1 MERWLMN
8 LVKSSSSILRKF
20 LIFNFFAFLILG
32 LFTFFYLKGI
42 QPNLVKQRTEKHV
55 VIINNTSNHI
65 ERLQLNF
72 EKESIKDFL
81 LSTRFLFQNLERV
94 QFYSLD
100 GNLIADTNVLDLDQ
114 SVFKKTDLVL
124 EENIKSDILSE
135 EKQNSVDQG
144 KSEDKFDTINELISK
159 KKRGEPSVFQKIEG
173 NNFYVKTL
181 DNVSVKDVTLGYIM
195 VTEQANEI
203 LTAVEERKNFIL
215 RTVLAIA
222 IAIFI
227 FSIFLN
233 RYILKPIAGLVA
245 YTESIKSKDESM
257 GKIEKFL
264 YRSDELGLLSRSL
277 NNMTK
282 NLQQRTQRAENSSAD
297 LAHEIRNPLASLK
310 GASELLDNT
319 TDKDERRKLIKILS
333 HDVERIERLITDY
346 SQMLKDEASL
356 SREKMKVLDIQNLI
370 KNVVDEFNNNN
381 SVTEKNIKFSVNQKN
396 LNGNKLKL
404 LGIEN
409 RLEQVLA
416 NLLDNA
422 VSFSPKNGEIL
433 IDIQSDKENINI
445 KIKDNGPGF
454 SEVNTEKIFKRFYSN
469 RPEQF
474 GQHSGLGLNIVK
486 SIVEMHGGSV
496 RALNRSDIKRGA
508 EIELELPKRA

>member
-1 MERWLMN
+1 MK

-55 VIINNTSNHI
+55 IIINNTSNHI
-65 ERLQLNF
+65 DRLQLNF
-72 EKESIKDFL
+72 EKESIKNFL

-94 QFYSLD
+94 QFYNLD
-100 GNLIADTNVLDLDQ
+100 GDLIADTNMLDVDQ
-114 SVFKKTDLVL
+114 TVFTKTDLVL
-124 EENIKSDILSE
+124 EEKIENNTLSE
-135 EKQNSVDQG
+135 KTKGSINEDSR
-144 KSEDKFDTINELISK
+144 EDKIDTIKELLVK
-159 KKRGEPSVFQKIEG
+159 KKSKEPSVFQKTEG

-181 DNVSVKDVTLGYIM
+181 GGVSIKDQILGYIM
-195 VTEQANEI
+195 VTEQVNEI
-203 LTAVEERKNFIL
+203 LIAVEERKNFIL

-245 YTESIKSKDESM
+245 YTESIKSRDESM

-310 GASELLDNT
+310 GASELLDSTN
-319 TDKDERRKLIKILS
+319 DKMEREKLIKILS

-370 KNVVDEFNNNN
+370 RNVVDEFSNNN
-381 SVTEKNIKFSVNQKN
+381 SVTEKNIKFVVSKKN
-396 LNGNKLKL
+396 LNGKKLEL
-404 LGIEN
+404 FGIEN

-416 NLLDNA
+416 NLFDNA
-422 VSFSPKNGEIL
+422 VSFSPKNSEIL
-433 IDIQSDKENINI
+433 INIQSDKDNII
-445 KIKDNGPGF
+445 VKIKDSGPGF

-469 RPEQF
+469 RPEKF
-474 GQHSGLGLNIVK
+474 GEHSGLGLNIVK
-486 SIVEMHGGSV
+486 NLVELHNGQIHAS
-496 RALNRSDIKRGA
+496 NNKDKGA
-508 EIELELPKRA
+508 RIEISFPKA

>member
-1 MERWLMN
+1 MK
-8 LVKSSSSILRKF
+8 LVKNSSSILRKF
-20 LIFNFFAFLILG
+20 LVFNFFAFLILG
-32 LFTFFYLKGI
+32 LFTIFYLKGI
-42 QPNLVKQRTEKHV
+42 QPNLVKQRTEKHEI
-55 VIINNTSNHI
+55 IINNTSNHI

-72 EKESIKDFL
+72 EKESIKNFL

-94 QFYSLD
+94 QFYNLKGD
-100 GNLIADTNVLDLDQ
+100 LIADTNVLDVDQ
-114 SVFKKTDLVL
+114 TVFKKTDLVL
-124 EENIKSDILSE
+124 EEKIEDNTLSE
-135 EKQNSVDQG
+135 KTKENINQESGEG
-144 KSEDKFDTINELISK
+144 KINTIKELLVNKKDKES
-159 KKRGEPSVFQKIEG
+159 SVFEKTVG

-181 DNVSVKDVTLGYIM
+181 GNVSIKDQILGYIM

-222 IAIFI
+222 IVIFI

-319 TDKDERRKLIKILS
+319 NDKTEREKLIKILS

-356 SREKMKVLDIQNLI
+356 SREKMKILDIQNLI
-370 KNVVDEFNNNN
+370 KNVVDEFSNNN
-381 SVTEKNIKFSVNQKN
+381 SVTEKNIKFIVSKKD
-396 LNGNKLKL
+396 LNGKKLKIF
-404 LGIEN
+404 GIEN

-416 NLLDNA
+416 NLFDNA
-422 VSFSPKNGEIL
+422 VSFSPKNSEIL
-433 IDIQSDKENINI
+433 ISVQSDEENII
-445 KIKDNGPGF
+445 VKVKDSGPGF

-469 RPEQF
+469 RPEKF
-474 GQHSGLGLNIVK
+474 GEHSGLGLNIVK

-496 RALNRSDIKRGA
+496 RALNRSDIKKGA
-508 EIELELPKRA
+508 QIELELPKRA

>member
-1 MERWLMN
+1 MK

-55 VIINNTSNHI
+55 VIIDNTSNHI
-65 ERLQLNF
+65 DRLQLSF
-72 EKESIKDFL
+72 KKESIKNFL

-94 QFYSLD
+94 QFYNAD

-114 SVFKKTDLVL
+114 TVFAKTDLVL
-124 EENIKSDILSE
+124 EESIEDNIGSEKTKNDLGKDNVE
-135 EKQNSVDQG
+135 EKI
-144 KSEDKFDTINELISK
+144 KTIKELIAK
-159 KKRGEPSVFQKIEG
+159 KKDKEPLIFEKMEG

-181 DNVSVKDVTLGYIM
+181 GDVNVKDQVLGYIM

-203 LTAVEERKNFIL
+203 LIAVAERRNFIL
-215 RTVLAIA
+215 RTVLAIG
-222 IAIFI
+222 IVIFI
-227 FSIFLN
+227 FLIFLN

-282 NLQQRTQRAENSSAD
+282 NLQQRTQKAENSSAD

-319 TDKDERRKLIKILS
+319 TDTMERGKLIKILS

-356 SREKMKVLDIQNLI
+356 SREKMKVLDIKRLI
-370 KNVVDEFNNNN
+370 KNVIDEFNNNN
-381 SVTEKNIKFSVNQKN
+381 SVTEKNIKFFVNKKN
-396 LNGNKLKL
+396 LNGQKLEL
-404 LGIEN
+404 FGIEN

-433 IDIQSDKENINI
+433 IDIQSEKDNII
-445 KIKDNGPGF
+445 VRIKDSGPGF

-469 RPEQF
+469 RPEKF
-474 GQHSGLGLNIVK
+474 GEHSGLGLNIVK

-496 RALNRSDIKRGA
+496 RALNRSDVKNGA

>member
-1 MERWLMN
+1 MK

-65 ERLQLNF
+65 DRLQLNF
-72 EKESIKDFL
+72 EKESIKNFL

-94 QFYSLD
+94 QFYNLD
-100 GNLIADTNVLDLDQ
+100 GDLIADTNMLDVDQ
-114 SVFKKTDLVL
+114 TVFTKTDLVL
-124 EENIKSDILSE
+124 EEKIENNTLSE
-135 EKQNSVDQG
+135 KTKGNINEDSREG
-144 KSEDKFDTINELISK
+144 KIDTIKELLVK
-159 KKRGEPSVFQKIEG
+159 KKSKEPSVFQKTEG

-181 DNVSVKDVTLGYIM
+181 GGVSIKDQILGYIM
-195 VTEQANEI
+195 VTEQVNEI
-203 LTAVEERKNFIL
+203 LIAVEERKNFIL

-245 YTESIKSKDESM
+245 YTESIKSRDESM

-310 GASELLDNT
+310 GASELLDSTN
-319 TDKDERRKLIKILS
+319 DKTEREKLIKILS

-370 KNVVDEFNNNN
+370 RNVVDEFSNNN
-381 SVTEKNIKFSVNQKN
+381 SVTEKNIKFVVSKKN
-396 LNGNKLKL
+396 LNGKKLEL
-404 LGIEN
+404 FGIEN

-416 NLLDNA
+416 NLFDNA
-422 VSFSPKNGEIL
+422 VSFSPKNSEIL
-433 IDIQSDKENINI
+433 INIQNDKDNII
-445 KIKDNGPGF
+445 VKIKDSGPGF

-469 RPEQF
+469 RPEKF
-474 GQHSGLGLNIVK
+474 GEHSGLGLNIVK

-496 RALNRSDIKRGA
+496 RALNRSDIKKGA
-508 EIELELPKRA
+508 QIELELPKRV

>member
-1 MERWLMN
+1 MK

-55 VIINNTSNHI
+55 IIINNTSNHI
-65 ERLQLNF
+65 DRLQLNF
-72 EKESIKDFL
+72 EKESIKNFL

-94 QFYSLD
+94 QFYNLD
-100 GNLIADTNVLDLDQ
+100 GDLIADTNMLDVDQ
-114 SVFKKTDLVL
+114 TVFTKTDLVL
-124 EENIKSDILSE
+124 EEKIENNTLSE
-135 EKQNSVDQG
+135 KTKGNINEDSREG
-144 KSEDKFDTINELISK
+144 KIDTIKELLVK
-159 KKRGEPSVFQKIEG
+159 KKSKEPSVFQKTEG

-181 DNVSVKDVTLGYIM
+181 GGVSIKDQILGYIM
-195 VTEQANEI
+195 VTEQVNEI
-203 LTAVEERKNFIL
+203 LIAVEERKNFIL

-245 YTESIKSKDESM
+245 YTESIKSRDESM

-310 GASELLDNT
+310 GASELLDITN
-319 TDKDERRKLIKILS
+319 DKTEREKLIKILS

-370 KNVVDEFNNNN
+370 RNVVDEFSNNN
-381 SVTEKNIKFSVNQKN
+381 SVTEKNIKFVVSKKN
-396 LNGNKLKL
+396 LNGKKLEL
-404 LGIEN
+404 FGIEN

-416 NLLDNA
+416 NLFDNA
-422 VSFSPKNGEIL
+422 VSFSPKNSEIL
-433 IDIQSDKENINI
+433 INIQSDKDNIII
-445 KIKDNGPGF
+445 KIKDSGPGF

-469 RPEQF
+469 RPEKF
-474 GQHSGLGLNIVK
+474 GEHSGLGLNIVK

-496 RALNRSDIKRGA
+496 RALNRSDIKKGA
-508 EIELELPKRA
+508 QIELELPKRA

>member
-1 MERWLMN
+1 MK

-20 LIFNFFAFLILG
+20 LIFNFIAFLILG
-32 LFTFFYLKGI
+32 LFTFFYLKSI
-42 QPNLVKQRTEKHV
+42 QPNLVEQRTEKHV

-65 ERLQLNF
+65 ERLELNF
-72 EKESIKDFL
+72 ERESIKNFL

-94 QFYSLD
+94 QFYNLE
-100 GNLIADTNVLDLDQ
+100 GYLIADTNVLDLDQ
-114 SVFKKTDLVL
+114 TVFSKTDLVL
-124 EENIKSDILSE
+124 EEKLDSKISSEKEDNNVINKQDKAETITELLDGGEIK
-135 EKQNSVDQG
+135 
-144 KSEDKFDTINELISK
+144 
-159 KKRGEPSVFQKIEG
+159 EPSVFQKTEG
-173 NNFYVKTL
+173 DNFYVKTL
-181 DNVSVKDVTLGYIM
+181 ANVNVKDKILGYIM

-203 LTAVEERKNFIL
+203 LTAVEERKDFIL

-222 IAIFI
+222 IVIFI

-245 YTESIKSKDESM
+245 YTESIKSKDQSI
-257 GKIEKFL
+257 GSIEKFL
-264 YRSDELGLLSRSL
+264 LRSDELGLLSRSL

-310 GASELLDNT
+310 GASELLDT
-319 TDKDERRKLIKILS
+319 TSDKAEREKLLKILS

-356 SREKMKVLDIQNLI
+356 SREKMKILDIQYLI
-370 KNVVDEFNNNN
+370 KNVVDDFSNN
-381 SVTEKNIKFSVNQKN
+381 SSVAEKKIKFVINKKN
-396 LNGNKLKL
+396 LNGKKLNI

-422 VSFSPKNGEIL
+422 VSFSPVNGEIL
-433 IDIQSDKENINI
+433 ISAEGDNDNVII
-445 KIKDNGPGF
+445 KIKDTGPGF
-454 SEVNTEKIFKRFYSN
+454 SEVNTEKVFKRFYSN
-469 RPEQF
+469 RPEKF
-474 GQHSGLGLNIVK
+474 GEHSGLGLNIVK
-486 SIVEMHGGSV
+486 SIVEMHGGNV
-496 RALNRSDIKRGA
+496 RALNRSDINNGA
-508 EIELELPKRA
+508 QIELELPKRI

>member
-1 MERWLMN
+1 MK

-20 LIFNFFAFLILG
+20 LILNFFAFLILG
-32 LFTFFYLKGI
+32 LFTFFYLKGV
-42 QPNLVKQRTEKHV
+42 QPNLVKQRTEKHT

-65 ERLQLNF
+65 ERLNINF
-72 EKESIKDFL
+72 EMESLKNFL

-94 QFYSLD
+94 QFYNLD
-100 GNLIADTNVLDLDQ
+100 GSLVADTNVLDLDQ
-114 SVFKKTDLVL
+114 NVFKKTESVMEGKI
-124 EENIKSDILSE
+124 EESTLSDKNKIETIIEKNAIETNSIKNLI
-135 EKQNSVDQG
+135 KN
-144 KSEDKFDTINELISK
+144 KKNNEPLIS
-159 KKRGEPSVFQKIEG
+159 EIIEG
-173 NNFYVKTL
+173 DNLYIKTL
-181 DNVSVKDVTLGYIM
+181 DDVNVNGGILGYIM

-203 LTAVEERKNFIL
+203 LIAVDERKNFII

-222 IAIFI
+222 VVIFI
-227 FSIFLN
+227 FLIFLN
-233 RYILKPIAGLVA
+233 KYILYPIAGLVA
-245 YTESIKSKDESM
+245 YTESIKAKDESM

-282 NLQQRTQRAENSSAD
+282 DLQQRTQRAENSSAD

-319 TDKDERRKLIKILS
+319 SDKLERSKLIKLLS

-356 SREKMKVLDIQNLI
+356 SREKRKILEIYNLV

-381 SVTEKNIKFSVNQKN
+381 TVTEKNIKFIINRKN
-396 LNGNKLKL
+396 LNGHKLEIF
-404 LGIEN
+404 GIEN

-422 VSFSPKNGEIL
+422 VSFSPNNGQIT
-433 IDIQSDKENINI
+433 IDIKSNKDTISV
-445 KIKDNGPGF
+445 KIKDMGPGF
-454 SEVNTEKIFKRFYSN
+454 SETNTEKIFKRFYSN
-469 RPEQF
+469 RPEKF
-474 GQHSGLGLNIVK
+474 GEHSGLGLNIVK

-496 RALNRSDIKRGA
+496 RALNRSDVRSGA
-508 EIELELPKRA
+508 EIEFELPKRG

>member
-1 MERWLMN
+1 MK

-20 LIFNFFAFLILG
+20 LIFNFIAFLILG
-32 LFTFFYLKGI
+32 LFTFFYLKSI
-42 QPNLVKQRTEKHV
+42 QPNLVEQRTEKHV

-65 ERLQLNF
+65 ERLELNF
-72 EKESIKDFL
+72 ERESIKNFL

-94 QFYSLD
+94 QFYNLE
-100 GNLIADTNVLDLDQ
+100 GYLIADTNVLDLDQ
-114 SVFKKTDLVL
+114 TVFSKTDLVL
-124 EENIKSDILSE
+124 EEKLDSKISSEKEDNNVINKQDKAETITELLDGGEIK
-135 EKQNSVDQG
+135 
-144 KSEDKFDTINELISK
+144 
-159 KKRGEPSVFQKIEG
+159 EPSVFQRTEG
-173 NNFYVKTL
+173 DNFYVKTL
-181 DNVSVKDVTLGYIM
+181 ANVNVKDKILGYIM

-203 LTAVEERKNFIL
+203 LTAVEERKDFIL

-222 IAIFI
+222 IVIFI

-245 YTESIKSKDESM
+245 YTESIKSKDQSI
-257 GKIEKFL
+257 GTIEKFL
-264 YRSDELGLLSRSL
+264 LRSDELGLLSRSL

-310 GASELLDNT
+310 GASELLDT
-319 TDKDERRKLIKILS
+319 TSDKAEREKLLKILS

-356 SREKMKVLDIQNLI
+356 SREKMKILDIQYLI
-370 KNVVDEFNNNN
+370 KNVVDDFSNN
-381 SVTEKNIKFSVNQKN
+381 SSVAEKNIKFVINKKN
-396 LNGNKLKL
+396 LNGKKLNI

-422 VSFSPKNGEIL
+422 VSFSPVNGEIL
-433 IDIQSDKENINI
+433 ISAEGDNDNVII
-445 KIKDNGPGF
+445 KIKDTGPGF
-454 SEVNTEKIFKRFYSN
+454 SEVNTEKVFKRFYSN
-469 RPEQF
+469 RPEKF
-474 GQHSGLGLNIVK
+474 GEHSGLGLNIVK
-486 SIVEMHGGSV
+486 SIVEMHGGNV
-496 RALNRSDIKRGA
+496 RALNRSDINNGA
-508 EIELELPKRA
+508 QIELELPKRI

>member
-1 MERWLMN
+1 MK

-55 VIINNTSNHI
+55 IIINNTSNHI
-65 ERLQLNF
+65 DRLQLNF
-72 EKESIKDFL
+72 EKESIKNFL

-94 QFYSLD
+94 QFYNLD
-100 GNLIADTNVLDLDQ
+100 GDLIADTNMLDVDQ
-114 SVFKKTDLVL
+114 TVFTKTDLVL
-124 EENIKSDILSE
+124 EEKIENNTLSE
-135 EKQNSVDQG
+135 KTKGNINEDSREG
-144 KSEDKFDTINELISK
+144 KIDTIKELLVK
-159 KKRGEPSVFQKIEG
+159 KKSKEPSVFQKTEG

-181 DNVSVKDVTLGYIM
+181 GGVSIKDQILGYIM
-195 VTEQANEI
+195 VTEQVNEI
-203 LTAVEERKNFIL
+203 LIAVEERKNFIL

-245 YTESIKSKDESM
+245 YTESIKSRDESM

-310 GASELLDNT
+310 GASELLDSTN
-319 TDKDERRKLIKILS
+319 DKTEREKLIKILS

-356 SREKMKVLDIQNLI
+356 SREKMKVLDIQSLI
-370 KNVVDEFNNNN
+370 KNVVDEFSNNN
-381 SVTEKNIKFSVNQKN
+381 SVTEKNIRFVVSKKD
-396 LNGNKLKL
+396 LNGKKLKIF
-404 LGIEN
+404 GIEN

-416 NLLDNA
+416 NLFDNA
-422 VSFSPKNGEIL
+422 VSFSPKNSEIL
-433 IDIQSDKENINI
+433 INIQSDKDNIII
-445 KIKDNGPGF
+445 KIKDSGPGF

-469 RPEQF
+469 RPEKF
-474 GQHSGLGLNIVK
+474 GEHSGLGLNIVK

-496 RALNRSDIKRGA
+496 RALNRSDIKKGA
-508 EIELELPKRA
+508 QIELELPKRA

>member
-1 MERWLMN
+1 MK

-20 LIFNFFAFLILG
+20 LIFNFIAFLILG
-32 LFTFFYLKGI
+32 LFTFFYLKSI
-42 QPNLVKQRTEKHV
+42 QPNLVEQRTEKHV

-65 ERLQLNF
+65 ERLELNF
-72 EKESIKDFL
+72 ERESIKNFL

-94 QFYSLD
+94 QFYNLE
-100 GNLIADTNVLDLDQ
+100 GYLIADTNVLDLDQ
-114 SVFKKTDLVL
+114 TVFSKTDLVL
-124 EENIKSDILSE
+124 EEKLDSKISSEKEDNNVINKQDKAETITELLDGGEIK
-135 EKQNSVDQG
+135 
-144 KSEDKFDTINELISK
+144 
-159 KKRGEPSVFQKIEG
+159 EPSVFQRTEG
-173 NNFYVKTL
+173 DNFYVKTL
-181 DNVSVKDVTLGYIM
+181 ANVNVKDKVLGYIM

-222 IAIFI
+222 IVIFI

-245 YTESIKSKDESM
+245 YTESIKSKDQSI
-257 GKIEKFL
+257 GSIEKFL
-264 YRSDELGLLSRSL
+264 LRSDELGLLSRSL

-310 GASELLDNT
+310 GASELLDT
-319 TDKDERRKLIKILS
+319 TSDKTEREKLLKILS

-356 SREKMKVLDIQNLI
+356 SREKMKILDIQYLI
-370 KNVVDEFNNNN
+370 KNVVDDFSNN
-381 SVTEKNIKFSVNQKN
+381 SSVAEKKIKFVINKKN
-396 LNGNKLKL
+396 LNGKKLNI

-422 VSFSPKNGEIL
+422 VSFSPVNGEIL
-433 IDIQSDKENINI
+433 ISAEGDNDNVII
-445 KIKDNGPGF
+445 KIKDTGPGF
-454 SEVNTEKIFKRFYSN
+454 SEVNTEKVFKRFYSN
-469 RPEQF
+469 RPEKF
-474 GQHSGLGLNIVK
+474 GEHSGLGLNIVK
-486 SIVEMHGGSV
+486 SIVEMHGGNV
-496 RALNRSDIKRGA
+496 RALNRSDINNGA
-508 EIELELPKRA
+508 QIELELPKRI

>member
-1 MERWLMN
+1 MRI
-8 LVKSSSSILRKF
+8 VKTSSSILRKF

-32 LFTFFYLKGI
+32 LFTFIYLKGI

-55 VIINNTSNHI
+55 VIIDNTSNHI
-65 ERLQLNF
+65 ERLQLTF
-72 EKESIKDFL
+72 EKESIKNFL

-94 QFYSLD
+94 QFYNLN

-114 SVFKKTDLVL
+114 TVFTKTDLVL
-124 EENIKSDILSE
+124 EETIENNSSLQKTQQKSQE
-135 EKQNSVDQG
+135 
-144 KSEDKFDTINELISK
+144 K
-159 KKRGEPSVFQKIEG
+159 KKDGEIQTIKKLIVNKKNENPSFFEINEG

-181 DNVSVKDVTLGYIM
+181 SGVIVNSETLGYIM

-203 LTAVEERKNFIL
+203 ITAVAERKNFIL

-222 IAIFI
+222 FVIFI
-227 FSIFLN
+227 FSMFLN

-319 TDKDERRKLIKILS
+319 VDKIERTKLIKILS

-370 KNVVDEFNNNN
+370 KNVVEEFNSNN
-381 SVTEKNIKFSVNQKN
+381 SVSEKNIKFFINKKN
-396 LNGNKLKL
+396 LNGQKLKL

-416 NLLDNA
+416 NLFDNA
-422 VSFSPKNGEIL
+422 VSFSPKNGEIN
-433 IDIQSDKENINI
+433 IDLFGNKENIII
-445 KIKDNGPGF
+445 KIITTK
-454 SEVNTEKIFKRFYSN
+454 T
-469 RPEQF
+469 
-474 GQHSGLGLNIVK
+474 IV
-486 SIVEMHGGSV
+486 
-496 RALNRSDIKRGA
+496 
-508 EIELELPKRA
+508 

>member
-1 MERWLMN
+1 MK

-20 LIFNFFAFLILG
+20 LIFNFIAFLILG
-32 LFTFFYLKGI
+32 LFTFFYLKSI
-42 QPNLVKQRTEKHV
+42 QPNLVEQRTEKHV

-65 ERLQLNF
+65 ERLELNF
-72 EKESIKDFL
+72 ERESIKNFL

-94 QFYSLD
+94 QFYNLE
-100 GNLIADTNVLDLDQ
+100 GYLIADTNVLDLDQ
-114 SVFKKTDLVL
+114 TVFSKTDLVL
-124 EENIKSDILSE
+124 EEKLDSKISSEKEDNNVINKQDKAETITELLDGGEIK
-135 EKQNSVDQG
+135 
-144 KSEDKFDTINELISK
+144 
-159 KKRGEPSVFQKIEG
+159 EPSVFQKTEG
-173 NNFYVKTL
+173 DNFYVKTL
-181 DNVSVKDVTLGYIM
+181 ANVNVKDKILGYIM

-203 LTAVEERKNFIL
+203 LTAVEERKDFIL

-222 IAIFI
+222 IVIFI

-245 YTESIKSKDESM
+245 YTESIKSKDQSI
-257 GKIEKFL
+257 GSIEKFL
-264 YRSDELGLLSRSL
+264 LRSDELGLLSRSL

-310 GASELLDNT
+310 GASELLDT
-319 TDKDERRKLIKILS
+319 TSDKTEREKLLKILS

-356 SREKMKVLDIQNLI
+356 SREKMKILDIQYLI
-370 KNVVDEFNNNN
+370 KNVVDDFSNN
-381 SVTEKNIKFSVNQKN
+381 SSVAEKKIKFVINKKN
-396 LNGNKLKL
+396 FNGKKLNI

-422 VSFSPKNGEIL
+422 VSFSPVNGEIL
-433 IDIQSDKENINI
+433 ISAEGDNDNVII
-445 KIKDNGPGF
+445 KIKDTGPGF
-454 SEVNTEKIFKRFYSN
+454 SEVNTEKVFKRFYSN
-469 RPEQF
+469 RPEKF
-474 GQHSGLGLNIVK
+474 GEHSGLGLNIVK
-486 SIVEMHGGSV
+486 SIVEMHGGNV
-496 RALNRSDIKRGA
+496 RALNRSDINNGA
-508 EIELELPKRA
+508 QIELELPKRI

>member
-1 MERWLMN
+1 MK

-55 VIINNTSNHI
+55 IIINNTSNHI
-65 ERLQLNF
+65 DRLQLNF
-72 EKESIKDFL
+72 EKESIKNFL

-94 QFYSLD
+94 QFYNLD
-100 GNLIADTNVLDLDQ
+100 GDLIADTNMLDVDQ
-114 SVFKKTDLVL
+114 TVFTKTDLVL
-124 EENIKSDILSE
+124 EEKIENNTLSE
-135 EKQNSVDQG
+135 KTKGNINEDSREG
-144 KSEDKFDTINELISK
+144 KIDTIKELLVK
-159 KKRGEPSVFQKIEG
+159 KKSKEPSVFQKTEG

-181 DNVSVKDVTLGYIM
+181 GGVSIKDQILGYIM
-195 VTEQANEI
+195 VTEQVNEI
-203 LTAVEERKNFIL
+203 LIAVEERKNFIL

-245 YTESIKSKDESM
+245 YTESIKSRDESM

-310 GASELLDNT
+310 GASELLDSTN
-319 TDKDERRKLIKILS
+319 DKTEREKLIKILS

-370 KNVVDEFNNNN
+370 KNVVDEFSNNN
-381 SVTEKNIKFSVNQKN
+381 SVTEKNIKFVVSKKN
-396 LNGNKLKL
+396 LNGKKLEL
-404 LGIEN
+404 FGIEN

-416 NLLDNA
+416 NLFDNA
-422 VSFSPKNGEIL
+422 VSFSPKNSEIL
-433 IDIQSDKENINI
+433 INIQSDKDNIII
-445 KIKDNGPGF
+445 KIKDSGPGF

-469 RPEQF
+469 RPEKF
-474 GQHSGLGLNIVK
+474 GEHSGLGLNIVK

-496 RALNRSDIKRGA
+496 RALNRSDIKKGA
-508 EIELELPKRA
+508 QIELELPKRV

>member
-1 MERWLMN
+1 MK
-8 LVKSSSSILRKF
+8 LVTSSSSILRKF
-20 LIFNFFAFLILG
+20 LIFNFFAILILG
-32 LFTFFYLKGI
+32 LFTFFYLKRI
-42 QPNLVKQRTEKHV
+42 QPNLVEQRTEKHV

-65 ERLQLNF
+65 DRLQLNF
-72 EKESIKDFL
+72 KKESIKNFL

-94 QFYSLD
+94 QFYNLD

-114 SVFKKTDLVL
+114 TVFKKTDLVL
-124 EENIKSDILSE
+124 EENIESNTLL
-135 EKQNSVDQG
+135 EKTKENI
-144 KSEDKFDTINELISK
+144 SEDDRKNNVGAVKDLIAK
-159 KKRGEPSVFQKIEG
+159 KKTKEPLVFQKMEG
-173 NNFYVKTL
+173 NNFYVQTL
-181 DNVSVKDVTLGYIM
+181 DDVRIKDQILGYIM

-203 LTAVEERKNFIL
+203 LTAVEERKNFII

-245 YTESIKSKDESM
+245 YTESIKSRDESM

-310 GASELLDNT
+310 GASELLDSTN
-319 TDKDERRKLIKILS
+319 DKTEREKLIKILS

-356 SREKMKVLDIQNLI
+356 SREKMRVLDIRKLI
-370 KNVVDEFNNNN
+370 NNVVDEFSNNN
-381 SVTEKNIKFSVNQKN
+381 SVTEKNIKFVISKNN
-396 LNGNKLKL
+396 LNGKKLET

-416 NLLDNA
+416 NLFDNA
-422 VSFSPKNGEIL
+422 VSFSPQNSEIL
-433 IDIQSDKENINI
+433 ININSDKDNII
-445 KIKDNGPGF
+445 VKVKDSGPGF
-454 SEVNTEKIFKRFYSN
+454 SEINTEKIFKRFYSN
-469 RPEQF
+469 RPEKF
-474 GQHSGLGLNIVK
+474 GEHSGLGLNIVK
-486 SIVEMHGGSV
+486 SIVDMHGGNV
-496 RALNRSDIKRGA
+496 RAINRSDVKSGA
-508 EIELELPKRA
+508 EVELQLPKRG

>member
-1 MERWLMN
+1 MK

-32 LFTFFYLKGI
+32 LFTFFYLIGI

-65 ERLQLNF
+65 DRLQLNF
-72 EKESIKDFL
+72 EKESIKNFL

-94 QFYSLD
+94 QFYNLD
-100 GNLIADTNVLDLDQ
+100 GDLIADTNMLDVDQ
-114 SVFKKTDLVL
+114 TVFTKTDLVL
-124 EENIKSDILSE
+124 EEKIENNTLSE
-135 EKQNSVDQG
+135 KTKGNINEDSREG
-144 KSEDKFDTINELISK
+144 KIDTIKELLVK
-159 KKRGEPSVFQKIEG
+159 KKSKEPSVFQKTEG

-181 DNVSVKDVTLGYIM
+181 AGVSIKDQILGYIM

-203 LTAVEERKNFIL
+203 LIAVEERKNFIL

-245 YTESIKSKDESM
+245 YTESIKSRDESM

-264 YRSDELGLLSRSL
+264 YRSDELGLLSRFL

-310 GASELLDNT
+310 GASELLDSTN
-319 TDKDERRKLIKILS
+319 DKTEREKLIRILS

-370 KNVVDEFNNNN
+370 KNVVDEFSNNN
-381 SVTEKNIKFSVNQKN
+381 SVTEKNIRFVVSKKD
-396 LNGNKLKL
+396 LNGKKLKI

-416 NLLDNA
+416 NLFDNA
-422 VSFSPKNGEIL
+422 VSFSPKNSEIL
-433 IDIQSDKENINI
+433 INIQND
-445 KIKDNGPGF
+445 KDNIIVKVKDSGPGF

-469 RPEQF
+469 RPEKF
-474 GQHSGLGLNIVK
+474 GEHSGLGLNIVK

-496 RALNRSDIKRGA
+496 RALNRSDIKKGA
-508 EIELELPKRA
+508 QIELELPKRV